1 MTDPQAAPKSSKW
14 LVAFTVILP
23 VFIQIMDTSVVN
35 VSLPHIQGSLSA
47 GLDEV
52 TWSLTSYL
60 AANAVIIPVTGW
72 LASILGRK
80 RYLLLSLALFTGS
93 SMACGAAPSLEVL
106 VLARVIQ
113 GLGGG
118 GLQPLSQAILLE
130 TFPPA
135 ERGMAM
141 AMFGMGIVIAPIMG
155 PVVGGWI
162 TDNWSWREIFY
173 INLPVGVVAIIMAL
187 LFIKDPP
194 YIRRAEVHID
204 RWGLFLL
211 CVGLGCLQIVLDK
224 GERED
229 WFNSTYIVQLSLVSA
244 IALIVFIWNELR
256 VGHPVV
262 DLRVFRDR
270 SFAAGNAIIFMG
282 FFALFGTLV
291 LLPLYLQKLMN
302 YTALWAGLVLG
313 PGGVAS
319 FVIMPLVG
327 ALLRKGINPRN
338 LLALGLL
345 LAALSIW
352 LMSRFN
358 LEAGFWA
365 IAEPRL
371 LLGVGMGLFF
381 VPLSTATFLNIRNEE
396 MGNAT
401 AIFNVLRNMGQS
413 FGVAL
418 STTVLAQRAQVH
430 QNFLVE
436 RITPF
441 DPAFQN
447 SYQQLLAWLKAWHPE
462 MGGMNSALGL
472 IYKEVVRQ
480 ATMLAF
486 NDAFWILACLTAL
499 LLPLT
504 LLFRAPKL
512 GPGVRGT
519 AQGPLQ
525 TNGNGRDRAPLPR
538 EDPHRGFSSRDHG

>member
-1 MTDPQAAPKSSKW
+1 MTDPQATPKTSKW

-72 LASILGRK
+72 LASVLGRK

-130 TFPPA
+130 TFPLA

-141 AMFGMGIVIAPIMG
+141 AVFGMGIVIAPIMG

-173 INLPVGVVAIIMAL
+173 INLPVGVVAMIMAM

-204 RWGLFLL
+204 RWGILLL

-229 WFNSTYIVQLSLVSA
+229 WFNSAYIVRLSLISA
-244 IALIVFIWNELR
+244 IALTVFIWNELR

-270 SFAAGNAIIFMG
+270 SFAAGNVIMFMG

-313 PGGVAS
+313 PGGMAS
-319 FVIMPLVG
+319 FIIMPLVG
-327 ALLRKGINPRN
+327 ALLRKGVNPRN
-338 LLALGLL
+338 LLALGLM
-345 LAALSIW
+345 ASALSIW

-371 LLGVGMGLFF
+371 LLGLGMGLFF

-401 AIFNVLRNMGQS
+401 AIFNVLRNLGQS

-418 STTVLAQRAQVH
+418 STTVLSQRAQVH
-430 QNFLVE
+430 QSFLVE

-441 DPAFQN
+441 DPAFQS

-462 MGGMNSALGL
+462 MASMNSALGL
-472 IYKEVVRQ
+472 IYKEVIRQ
-480 ATMLAF
+480 ANMLAF

-504 LLFRAPKL
+504 LLFRAPKAS
-512 GPGVRGT
+512 PGKAWVAGQPPKT
-519 AQGPLQ
+519 
-525 TNGNGRDRAPLPR
+525 
-538 EDPHRGFSSRDHG
+538 

>member
-1 MTDPQAAPKSSKW
+1 MRDQQPAPKTNKW
-14 LVAFTVILP
+14 LVALTVMLP

-35 VSLPHIQGSLSA
+35 VALPHIQGSLSA

-60 AANAVIIPVTGW
+60 AANAVIIPITGW
-72 LASILGRK
+72 LASVLGRK
-80 RYLLLSLALFTGS
+80 RYLLLSLLLFTGS

-173 INLPVGVVAIIMAL
+173 INLPVGLVAVAMAM
-187 LFIKDPP
+187 LFVKDPP
-194 YIRRAEVHID
+194 YIRRGEVHID

-229 WFNSTYIVQLSLVSA
+229 WFNSSYIVTLSLVSA

-256 VGHPVV
+256 VEHPVV

-270 SFAAGNAIIFMG
+270 SFAAGNAIMFMG

-319 FVIMPLVG
+319 FVIMPFVG
-327 ALLRKGINPRN
+327 AVLKRGLNPSN
-338 LLALGLL
+338 LLALGLGV
-345 LAALSIW
+345 AAFSIW

-358 LEAGFWA
+358 LDAGFWA

-381 VPLSTATFLNIRNEE
+381 VPLSTATFMRIRNEE

-401 AIFNVLRNMGQS
+401 AVFNVLRNLGQS
-413 FGVAL
+413 FGVAV

-430 QNFLVE
+430 QSFLVE

-441 DPAFQN
+441 DPAFQG
-447 SYQQLLAWLKAWHPE
+447 SHQRLLEWLRAFHPDMARTE
-462 MGGMNSALGL
+462 GVLGL
-472 IYKEVVRQ
+472 IYKEVIRQ
-480 ATMLAF
+480 ANMLAF
-486 NDAFWILACLTAL
+486 NDAFWILACVTAL
-499 LLPLT
+499 LVPLT
-504 LLFRAPKL
+504 LLLRAPKAAPGSM
-512 GPGVRGT
+512 GPVRS
-519 AQGPLQ
+519 PLR
-525 TNGNGRDRAPLPR
+525 TNGKDPAPLPR
-538 EDPHRGFSSRDHG
+538 QDPHRCFQPRDHG

>member
-1 MTDPQAAPKSSKW
+1 MTYPQAPPKTNKW
-14 LVAFTVILP
+14 LVAVTVMLP

-52 TWSLTSYL
+52 TWSLTFYL
-60 AANAVIIPVTGW
+60 AANAVVIPVTGW
-72 LASILGRK
+72 LASVLGRK
-80 RYLLLSLALFTGS
+80 RYLFLSLALFTGS

-135 ERGMAM
+135 ERGIAM
-141 AMFGMGIVIAPIMG
+141 AIFGMGIVIAPIMG

-173 INLPVGVVAIIMAL
+173 INVPVGIVAMIMAM
-187 LFIKDPP
+187 FFVKDPP
-194 YIRRAEVHID
+194 YIRRSEVHID
-204 RWGLFLL
+204 RWGLLLL
-211 CVGLGCLQIVLDK
+211 CVGLGCLLIVLDK
-224 GERED
+224 GEREN
-229 WFNSTYIVQLSLVSA
+229 WFNSSYIVSLSLVSA
-244 IALIVFIWNELR
+244 IALIVFVWNELR
-256 VGHPVV
+256 VDHPVV
-262 DLRVFRDR
+262 DLKVLRDR
-270 SFAAGNAIIFMG
+270 GFATGNAIMFMG

-319 FVIMPLVG
+319 FIIMPLVG
-327 ALLRKGINPRN
+327 ALLRKGVNPRD
-338 LLALGLL
+338 LLGFGLSV
-345 LAALSIW
+345 AAVSIW

-381 VPLSTATFLNIRNEE
+381 VPLSTATFVNIRNEE

-401 AIFNVLRNMGQS
+401 AIFNVLRNLGQS
-413 FGVAL
+413 FGVAV
-418 STTVLAQRAQVH
+418 STTILAQRAQLH
-430 QNFLVE
+430 QGFLVE

-441 DPAFQN
+441 DPTFQTH
-447 SYQQLLAWLKAWHPE
+447 YQRLLAWLQSSHPE
-462 MGGMNSALGL
+462 MANMNTALGFM
-472 IYKEVVRQ
+472 YREVLRQ
-480 ATMLAF
+480 ANMLAF
-486 NDAFWILACLTAL
+486 NDVFWILACMTAL
-499 LLPLT
+499 LVPLT
-504 LLFRAPKL
+504 LLFKAP
-512 GPGVRGT
+512 
-519 AQGPLQ
+519 
-525 TNGNGRDRAPLPR
+525 GRKRR
-538 EDPHRGFSSRDHG
+538 